1 MTTMCG
7 RFTLGLTADA
17 IASAFAVEVDLALEP
32 RLNIAPTQPIAT
44 VIQSSQ
50 DFYRQLQLMQWG
62 LIPSWAKDTAI
73 GNKLIN
79 ARSETVMEKPSFRA
93 AFKYRRC
100 LIPADGFYEWK
111 KLERRKQP
119 YYNHKPFAFA
129 GLWENWN
136 NILTCTILTT
146 EANERVQP
154 IHERM
159 PVILHPEDYDRWL
172 DLRNQTSSH
181 LVELLEP
188 FPSQEMEAQELSDA
202 NRKLEIK

>member
-17 IASAFAVEVDLALEP
+17 ITSAFAVKVDAELEP
-32 RLNIAPTQPIAT
+32 RLNIAPIQPIAT
-44 VIQSSQ
+44 VVQSSQ
-50 DFYRQLQLMQWG
+50 DLHRTLQLMRWG
-62 LIPSWAKDTAI
+62 LIPPWAKDAAI

-93 AFKYRRC
+93 AFRYRRC

-111 KLERRKQP
+111 KIERRKQP
-119 YYNHKPFAFA
+119 YYFYLQDHQPFAFA

-136 NILTCTILTT
+136 DILTCTILTT

-154 IHERM
+154 IHE
-159 PVILHPEDYDRWL
+159 
-172 DLRNQTSSH
+172 
-181 LVELLEP
+181 
-188 FPSQEMEAQELSDA
+188 
-202 NRKLEIK
+202 

>member
-1 MTTMCG
+1 MCG

-172 DLRNQTSSH
+172 DRNQTSSH

-188 FPSQEMEAQELSDA
+188 FPLISSLRFASESS
-202 NRKLEIK
+202 

>member
-1 MTTMCG
+1 MCG